1 MKNEAFRAKNW
12 LNRNFQLSRQLE
24 ADQRM
29 LEIMSNRLGS
39 GVARYESDGSESH
52 DPDRAKARHD
62 DALLEYSIQK
72 DRVEKEALK
81 LAEEDL
87 KTRKAIAE
95 LSDPT
100 HRALAVDR
108 YINRLKWEAIAALE
122 HRSVA
127 QVYRDH
133 KTMLERMADILR
145 TGKYD

>member
-1 MKNEAFRAKNW
+1 MKNEAFRAKSW

-72 DRVEKEALK
+72 DKVEKEAKK
-81 LAEEDL
+81 LTEEDL
-87 KTRKAIAE
+87 KTRKAISE

>member
-1 MKNEAFRAKNW
+1 MKNEAYRAKNW
-12 LNRNFQLSRQLE
+12 LNRNYNLSRQLE

-72 DRVEKEALK
+72 DKVEKEARRLMT
-81 LAEEDL
+81 EDL
-87 KTRKAIAE
+87 KTRQAIAE

-100 HRALAVDR
+100 HRAIAIDR

-133 KTMLERMADILR
+133 KQMLEKMADILR
-145 TGKYD
+145 SGRYE

>member
-1 MKNEAFRAKNW
+1 MKNEAYQAKNW
-12 LNRNFQLSRQLE
+12 LNRNYNLSRQLE

-29 LEIMSNRLGS
+29 LEIMLNRLTS
-39 GVARYESDGSESH
+39 GVSKYESDGSESH
-52 DPDRAKARHD
+52 DPDAAKARHD

-72 DRVEKEALK
+72 NKVEQEARK
-81 LAEEDL
+81 LTEEDL

-108 YINRLKWEAIAALE
+108 YINRLKWDAIAALE

-133 KTMLERMADILR
+133 KTMLERMAEILR
-145 TGKYD
+145 SGRYE

>member
-1 MKNEAFRAKNW
+1 MKNEAYRAKNW
-12 LNRNFQLSRQLE
+12 LNRNYYLSRQLD

-29 LEIMSNRLGS
+29 LEIMRNRLGS

-62 DALLEYSIQK
+62 DALLEYSLQMEK
-72 DRVEKEALK
+72 VEQEAKK
-81 LAEEDL
+81 LNEEDI
-87 KTRKAIAE
+87 KTRRAIAE

-100 HRALAVDR
+100 LKAIAVDR

-133 KTMLERMADILR
+133 KTMLERMAEILR
-145 TGKYD
+145 SGRYE

>member
-1 MKNEAFRAKNW
+1 MKNEAYRAKNW
-12 LNRNFQLSRQLE
+12 LNRNYNLSRQLE

-29 LEIMSNRLGS
+29 LEIMSNKLGS

-72 DRVEKEALK
+72 DKVEKEARRLMT
-81 LAEEDL
+81 EDL
-87 KTRKAIAE
+87 KTRQAIAE

-100 HRALAVDR
+100 HRAIAIDR

-133 KTMLERMADILR
+133 KQMLEKMADILR
-145 TGKYD
+145 SGRYE

>member
-1 MKNEAFRAKNW
+1 MKNEAYKAKNW
-12 LNRNFQLSRQLE
+12 LNRNYNLSRQLE

-29 LEIMSNRLGS
+29 LEIMSNRLQS
-39 GVARYESDGSESH
+39 GVARYESDGSEVH

-72 DRVEKEALK
+72 DKVEKEAKK
-81 LAEEDL
+81 LTEEDL
-87 KTRKAIAE
+87 KTRKAISE

-100 HRALAVDR
+100 LKAIAVDR

-133 KTMLERMADILR
+133 KTMLERMAEILR
-145 TGKYD
+145 SGRYE

>member
-72 DRVEKEALK
+72 DRVEKEAPK

>member
-108 YINRLKWEAIAALE
+108 YINRLKWESIAALE

>member
-1 MKNEAFRAKNW
+1 MTNEAYRARDW
-12 LNRNFQLSRQLE
+12 LNRNYQLSRQLE

-29 LEIMSNRLGS
+29 LEIMRNRLQS

-62 DALLEYSIQK
+62 DALLEYSLQTEK
-72 DRVEKEALK
+72 VEKEVRK
-81 LAEEDL
+81 LTAEDL
-87 KTRKAIAE
+87 KTRKAIGE

-100 HRALAVDR
+100 HRAVAIDR
-108 YINRLKWEAIAALE
+108 YINRLKWDAIAALE

-133 KTMLERMADILR
+133 KEMLEKMAEILR
-145 TGKYD
+145 SGKFK